1 MHDKEGGPATHTRR
15 QHGKTVSPCPPY
27 SREGTVV
34 HSPDGHDKVMDAV
47 VLAVDHQLRDHLAW
61 LFVEQEEQRGRR
73 VVIDPKR

>member
-1 MHDKEGGPATHTRR
+1 M
-15 QHGKTVSPCPPY
+15 
-27 SREGTVV
+27 V

-73 VVIDPKR
+73 VVFDPKR